1 MSPSAVSLAFFDP
14 ASGLHGTARAGMTLL
29 FEGSAP
35 TTLPEGPEILPE
47 PDGGHRARLDDRLDL
62 VFEPARGPVSLGE
75 LTQVTVC
82 RVRGT
87 ALGRRI
93 DCLGTAG
100 ETLEAPRWAE
110 LDAIRTVSALFDAE
124 HALLAVSRRPR
135 GAPGH
140 GQELTVSSLFSGG
153 ELLGVEDTRLSTV
166 YDGDGR
172 QRSAGFEL
180 WLPGEDFPRRAS
192 GTAVAGAS
200 LSIEGLQVH
209 AAVFRWQMEGR
220 EGLGAYEL
228 ALRNGPPAAA

>member
-1 MSPSAVSLAFFDP
+1 VSSPAVSLAFFDP

-35 TTLPEGPEILPE
+35 TTLPEGPEIVPT
-47 PDGGHRARLDDRLDL
+47 PDGGCHARLDDRLDL
-62 VFEPARGPVSLGE
+62 LFEPVCEPISLGDV
-75 LTQVTVC
+75 TRATVC
-82 RVRGT
+82 RVSGS
-87 ALGRRI
+87 ALARRI

-100 ETLEAPRWAE
+100 QTLEAPRWAE
-110 LDAIRTVSALFDAE
+110 LDAVRSVSALFDTE
-124 HALLAVSRRPR
+124 HALLALSRRPR

-140 GQELTVSSLFSGG
+140 GQELTVSQLISGG
-153 ELLGVEDTRLSTV
+153 ELFGVEDTRLSTV

-200 LSIEGLQVH
+200 LSIEGLRVH

-228 ALRNGPPAAA
+228 ALRDRPAAAA

>member
-1 MSPSAVSLAFFDP
+1 
-14 ASGLHGTARAGMTLL
+14 MTLL

-35 TTLPEGPEILPE
+35 TTLPEGPEIE
-47 PDGGHRARLDDRLDL
+47 PQPRGGYSARLGERLEL
-62 VFEPARGPVSLGE
+62 TFEPVCEPAALGDV
-75 LTQVTVC
+75 TRTTVC
-82 RVRGT
+82 RVSGS

-93 DCLGTAG
+93 DCLGTVG
-100 ETLEAPRWAE
+100 QTLEPPRWAE
-110 LDAIRTVSALFDAE
+110 LDAVRSVSALFDTE
-124 HALLAVSRRPR
+124 HALLALSRRPR

-140 GQELTVSSLFSGG
+140 GHELTVSTLLSGG
-153 ELLGVEDTRLSTV
+153 ELLGVEETRLSTV

-180 WLPGEDFPRRAS
+180 RLPGEDLPRRAS

-200 LSIEGLQVH
+200 LSLEGLHVH

-228 ALRNGPPAAA
+228 ALRDGPPAAA